1 MSSTTATMSEYV
13 NVDANVDVAQSRRI
27 NRRPMSSAEKR
38 EAITGYLFILPAL
51 IGFIVFVVYPAGNAL
66 WIALNEWDLQ
76 SPKVYVGLQNF
87 RELWHDPLFWNA
99 AKVTFFYALMNIPL
113 QMVLGLFLATAM
125 SRAVRSFAIRGTLI
139 LPYLLSNVIA
149 AMVWL
154 WVFDPQLGFANQL
167 FGWLHLPQ
175 MSFLGDPAQALA
187 SIAAVNIWRHM
198 GFTALLFYAG
208 MQSIPGALYEA
219 ARIDGAS
226 EMQMFRRITLP
237 LLRPVGAFVFITS
250 LVGSF
255 QIYDTVAVATKPIGG
270 PIDTTRTLVVYINTK
285 AFGQYEMG
293 YATSMAVVL
302 FAFLIC
308 LSLVQMRLFRGDQS
322 DLG

>member
-1 MSSTTATMSEYV
+1 MSSTTATTPESYV
-13 NVDANVDVAQSRRI
+13 NVDVTQPISHK
-27 NRRPMSSAEKR
+27 PKGMSPAAKK
-38 EAITGYLFILPAL
+38 EALTGYLFIAPAL
-51 IGFIVFVVYPAGNAL
+51 IGFGLFFLVPAVRA
-66 WIALNEWDLQ
+66 IQISLNKWDLQ
-76 SPKVYVGLQNF
+76 SPMEYVGLQNF
-87 RELWHDPLFWNA
+87 RELWNDPLFWNA
-99 AKVTFFYALMNIPL
+99 AKVTFYYAVMNIPL
-113 QMVLGLFLATAM
+113 QMILGLFLATAM
-125 SRAVRSFAIRGTLI
+125 SRAVKSFAVRGTLI

-208 MQSIPGALYEA
+208 MQSIPGSIYEA

-226 EMQMFRRITLP
+226 ELQMFRRITLP

-255 QIYDTVAVATKPIGG
+255 QIFDTVAVATRPVGG
-270 PIDTTRTLVVYINTK
+270 PIDTTRTLVVYINAK

-308 LSLVQMRLFRGDQS
+308 LSLLQMRLFRGDES